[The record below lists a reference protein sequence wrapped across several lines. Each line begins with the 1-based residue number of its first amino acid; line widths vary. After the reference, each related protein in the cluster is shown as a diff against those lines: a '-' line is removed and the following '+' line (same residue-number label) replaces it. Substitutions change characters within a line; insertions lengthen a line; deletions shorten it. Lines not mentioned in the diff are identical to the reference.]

1 MPTDG
6 AVGVKQAEEPDR
18 LIDNVVV
25 ATAAGV
31 VHRQRVEA
39 SFAEPPAV
47 DVTFPETQ
55 RVADDYT
62 GGETLADQP
71 GANTVLTFTF
81 SAPVQMVVI
90 EARGATVR
98 ADPFGGT
105 PTAGKGVVCFDGTPT
120 YVPVT
125 TSQVKVHAPG
135 GATVSVYG
143 LRR

>member
-6 AVGVKQAEEPDR
+6 AVGVKQAEDPDR

-25 ATAAGV
+25 ATNAGI

-62 GGETLADQP
+62 GGQTLPDQAGS
-71 GANTVLTFTF
+71 GAVLTFTF
-81 SAPVQMVVI
+81 TTPVQMVVV
-90 EARGATVR
+90 EARGGTVR

-105 PTAGKGVVCFDGTPT
+105 PSGSLGVVCFDGTPT

-125 TSQVKVHAPG
+125 TGAVKVFAPG
-135 GATVSVYG
+135 GTTVSVYG